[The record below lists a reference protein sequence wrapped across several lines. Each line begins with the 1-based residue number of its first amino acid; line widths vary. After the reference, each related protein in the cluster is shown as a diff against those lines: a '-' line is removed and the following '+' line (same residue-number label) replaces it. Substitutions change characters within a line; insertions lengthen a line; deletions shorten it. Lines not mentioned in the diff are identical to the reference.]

1 MQLNNELIKSS
12 KILTMKISWRP
23 FAIAFITANVFLIAC
38 GDAGNADESNSDTAA
53 TTKNEAEDK
62 NDSAL
67 ATKAAEKDAQFVVD
81 VITSN
86 YGEVK
91 LAQLAQ
97 QKSSN
102 KEIKDVAKTLE
113 TDHTAVLNDLKTL
126 ASNKGITIPTEESGQ
141 AKDKLKELTDD
152 KTSEFDKEWCET
164 LMDNHK
170 NSISKFENAANEL
183 TDPDLKNFVNTVL
196 PKLRT
201 HHDKL
206 MECHKKLK

>member
-1 MQLNNELIKSS
+1 
-12 KILTMKISWRP
+12 MKISWKP
-23 FAIAFITANVFLIAC
+23 IAIALISVNAFFVAC
-38 GDAGNADESNSDTAA
+38 GDAETGDENNADTAA

-67 ATKAAEKDAQFVVD
+67 SSRAAEKDAQFVVD
-81 VITSN
+81 VVASN

-91 LAQLAQ
+91 LAKLAQ

-102 KEIKDVAKTLE
+102 KELKDVAKMLE
-113 TDHTAVLNDLKTL
+113 TDHSAVLGELKTL
-126 ASNKGITIPTEESGQ
+126 ASNKGIVIPSEENAPS
-141 AKDKLKELTDD
+141 KDKLKELSEE
-152 KTSEFDKEWCET
+152 KAGEFDKEWCEI

-170 NSISKFENAANEL
+170 NSISKFENAANDVS
-183 TDPDLKNFVNTVL
+183 DPDLKNFVNTVL

>member
-1 MQLNNELIKSS
+1 MNKLNQV
-12 KILTMKISWRP
+12 KILTMKISWKP
-23 FAIAFITANVFLIAC
+23 VAIALITANAFFAAC
-38 GDAGNADESNSDTAA
+38 NDTDNGDANNNDTTA
-53 TTKNEAEDK
+53 TTKNEAEDQ

-67 ATKAAEKDAQFVVD
+67 STKAAEKDAQFIVD
-81 VITSN
+81 VVAAN

-91 LAQLAQ
+91 LAQLAE

-102 KEIKDVAKTLE
+102 KEIKDVAQMLE
-113 TDHTAVLNDLKTL
+113 ADHTAVLNDLKAM
-126 ASNKGITIPTEESGQ
+126 ASRKGITVPTEESGE
-141 AKDKLKELTDD
+141 AKDKLKELTDE
-152 KTSEFDKEWCET
+152 KASNFDKEWCET

-170 NSISKFENAANEL
+170 NSISKFENEANDAS
-183 TDPDLKNFVNTVL
+183 DPDLKNFVNTVL

>member
-1 MQLNNELIKSS
+1 MKLTWKVFATALFAVNTLLIS
-12 KILTMKISWRP
+12 
-23 FAIAFITANVFLIAC
+23 C
-38 GDAGNADESNSDTAA
+38 GDADNDGVDNDDTAA
-53 TTKNEAEDK
+53 TTKNEAENT

-67 ATKAAEKDAQFVVD
+67 AGRAAEKDAQFVVD
-81 VITSN
+81 VVASN

-97 QKSSN
+97 QKAAS
-102 KEIKDVAKTLE
+102 KELKDVAKMLE
-113 TDHTAVLNDLKTL
+113 TDHNAVLTDLRSMADK
-126 ASNKGITIPTEESGQ
+126 KGITIPTEENAAS
-141 AKDKLKELTDD
+141 KDKLKELTDE
-152 KTSEFDKEWCET
+152 KASEFDKEWCET

-170 NSISKFENAANEL
+170 NSISKFENAANDL
-183 TDPDLKNFVNTVL
+183 TDPDLKAFASTVL

>member
-1 MQLNNELIKSS
+1 
-12 KILTMKISWRP
+12 MKISWKP
-23 FAIAFITANVFLIAC
+23 FAVAVFAACSFLAAC
-38 GDAGNADESNSDTAA
+38 GDAGNADESNSDTTA
-53 TTKNEAEDK
+53 TTKNEAEEK

-102 KEIKDVAKTLE
+102 KEIKDVAKMLE
-113 TDHTAVLNDLKTL
+113 TDHTAVLTDLKSL
-126 ASNKGITIPTEESGQ
+126 ASNKGMTVPTEESGE
-141 AKDKLKELTDD
+141 AKDKFKDLSDD
-152 KTSEFDKEWCET
+152 KTSEFDKQWCET

-170 NSISKFENAANEL
+170 TSISKFENAANDV
-183 TDPDLKNFVNTVL
+183 TDPDLKSFVNTVL
-196 PKLRT
+196 PKLRI